1 VSIVLFVACANVANL
16 LLTRARQ
23 RRREFAIRAA
33 IGATRGRLLRQVL
46 IESTLLAAAAGAA
59 GWLVANWG
67 VAALA
72 SRLPPEL
79 PQFRPVA
86 LDVRAL
92 GFMLALSLA
101 VGALVGLVPAWQASR
116 SRETSALRSGAPLT
130 RDRRRA
136 SSALVAAQ
144 VAVSMLLLA
153 GAGLLLRSVSNYLAV
168 EPGYDPQRLSQLMVT
183 HFNTTEAERNAKLAA
198 LREAFGDIPGI
209 EAVAVWGRGSG
220 SRIVAGSGAADA
232 DHVLV
237 GVSGDDFFE
246 TIGIPLRRG
255 RRFDRRDVAQGAA
268 AVLVNETMART
279 RWPGAEALGR
289 TFGDER
295 GARRF
300 EVVGV
305 AGDVV
310 EHPEQPV
317 RPRFYEPYER
327 YPGPT
332 SSSLFMV
339 RATADGAEVAPA
351 IRAALWRLEP
361 LTIPP
366 EITSLDRAFE
376 VLAAPRRTLTQ
387 LLGCFAIVA
396 MLLTGV
402 GLYGVINQSVVMRTR
417 EIGLRIALGA
427 DRSAVLRLVAGR
439 AARLVAAGLAIG
451 LAATPLVARYLDSVL
466 FGVRPTD
473 AITLAAVGI
482 ALAVVAVVA
491 SAVPARR
498 ATRVDPAISL
508 RAD

>member
-1 VSIVLFVACANVANL
+1 
-16 LLTRARQ
+16 
-23 RRREFAIRAA
+23 
-33 IGATRGRLLRQVL
+33 
-46 IESTLLAAAAGAA
+46 
-59 GWLVANWG
+59 
-67 VAALA
+67 
-72 SRLPPEL
+72 
-79 PQFRPVA
+79 
-86 LDVRAL
+86 
-92 GFMLALSLA
+92 
-101 VGALVGLVPAWQASR
+101 
-116 SRETSALRSGAPLT
+116 
-130 RDRRRA
+130 
-136 SSALVAAQ
+136 
-144 VAVSMLLLA
+144 
-153 GAGLLLRSVSNYLAV
+153 
-168 EPGYDPQRLSQLMVT
+168 
-183 HFNTTEAERNAKLAA
+183 
-198 LREAFGDIPGI
+198 
-209 EAVAVWGRGSG
+209 
-220 SRIVAGSGAADA
+220 
-232 DHVLV
+232 
-237 GVSGDDFFE
+237 
-246 TIGIPLRRG
+246 
-255 RRFDRRDVAQGAA
+255 
-268 AVLVNETMART
+268 
-279 RWPGAEALGR
+279 
-289 TFGDER
+289 
-295 GARRF
+295 
-300 EVVGV
+300 
-305 AGDVV
+305 
-310 EHPEQPV
+310 
-317 RPRFYEPYER
+317 
-327 YPGPT
+327 
-332 SSSLFMV
+332 MV

-402 GLYGVINQSVVMRTR
+402 GLYGVINQSVVMRRR